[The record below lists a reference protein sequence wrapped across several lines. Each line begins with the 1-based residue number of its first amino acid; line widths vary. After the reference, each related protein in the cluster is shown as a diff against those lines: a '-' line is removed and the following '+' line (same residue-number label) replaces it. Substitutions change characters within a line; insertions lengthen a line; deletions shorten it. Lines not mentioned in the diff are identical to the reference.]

1 MNPRTHILIT
11 GATSGIGEACSR
23 RLAGPGKV
31 LMLNGRRKDRLDA
44 LCRELTA
51 KHGCSCVPLPFDVRD
66 RHAMANVLLEAG
78 IERVD
83 ILINN
88 AGLALGLDKLQDGR
102 TEDWEAMID
111 TNIKGLLYLTR
122 AVLPGMIERG
132 YGHIINIG
140 SIAGKEVYPG
150 GVVYS
155 ATKFAVDALTRGLRM
170 DLLPYGIRV
179 TQIAPGAAQTEF
191 SQVRFKGDD
200 ARALQVYAGFEPLR
214 GEDIADIAAYIIDLP
229 DRVNISD
236 ILIMP
241 TSQASAMLI
250 HRKAVE

>member
-1 MNPRTHILIT
+1 
-11 GATSGIGEACSR
+11 
-23 RLAGPGKV
+23 
-31 LMLNGRRKDRLDA
+31 
-44 LCRELTA
+44 
-51 KHGCSCVPLPFDVRD
+51 LPFDVRD

-122 AVLPGMIERG
+122 TVLPGMIERG

-200 ARALQVYAGFEPLR
+200 ARALQVYAGFESLK
-214 GEDIADIAAYIIDLP
+214 GEDIADIAAFVIDLP
-229 DRVNISD
+229 DHVNVSD
-236 ILIMP
+236 IVVMP
-241 TSQASAMLI
+241 TAQASAMLI
-250 HRKAVE
+250 HRKAAE